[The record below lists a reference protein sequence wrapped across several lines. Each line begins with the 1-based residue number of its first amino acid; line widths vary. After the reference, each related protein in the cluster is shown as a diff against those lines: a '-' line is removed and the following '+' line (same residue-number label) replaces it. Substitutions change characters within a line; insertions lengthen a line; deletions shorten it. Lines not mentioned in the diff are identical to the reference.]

1 MYSVNNDLSKIG
13 RVSPFRY
20 LRIKACLPAP
30 RSFSQA
36 STSFFAFDCQGIHLL
51 RLFTWFENPT
61 RYSYGW
67 IIFVFWFFSSLD
79 LLFKCSCTFQYTP
92 LLKVRPPRTKSKYL
106 IFEPNLNVKIAKF
119 NVLDFL
125 VLSLNATYP
134 EIVIQQL
141 HISFL
146 EDHKKI
152 LLLLHLR
159 AFLQIS
165 VLLMNLFYKRL
176 RRL

>member
-36 STSFFAFDCQGIHLL
+36 STSFIAFDCQGIHLL

-61 RYSYGW
+61 RYS
-67 IIFVFWFFSSLD
+67 FSVHNL
-79 LLFKCSCTFQYTP
+79 P
-92 LLKVRPPRTKSKYL
+92 LLILFFGGVTFRIFMHFSVRSASQSSPVWNLSNDL
-106 IFEPNLNVKIAKF
+106 IFNPIKSVKFANF

-152 LLLLHLR
+152 LLLLYLR

-165 VLLMNLFYKRL
+165 VLLMNFSFIKA
-176 RRL
+176 